1 MVFFLNILFFTQ
13 ISFILSQKK
22 YQLNQTIYFLDF
34 NDKNGRTYL
43 FYFNDSL
50 EDKEIN
56 NLKVNDGE
64 NKTNMV
70 DSEFFFLNESYDCIS
85 IFIDNNFI
93 INNLNN
99 SKRLGLYYISENE
112 SYLLANFYY
121 YSSFQNFSN
130 SNYIYSNELSI
141 NEKNSTLF
149 QLKGSCNESFF
160 NSVTLISQ
168 RVNFSAT
175 DFKISNCSEQNYTLN
190 VTFNITSILNEKEEY
205 NIIIEYN
212 ETKFEIINDIYTQI
226 ENTKIYGHQTIPIL
240 NCSGKNISN
249 ENQIECINCSSI
261 KKYYSEKFK
270 NLQECEPTEYFCKYL
285 NECYSKCDL
294 NNTICKY
301 KYETNKT
308 YIEDC
313 EETNEDL
320 KNSNEDNDCKCI
332 YKNFEVDKINSN
344 TEDTININW
353 NENITLNITF
363 KENFTNPLRIEITTE
378 KDSIE
383 YSSKSECNKITNESE
398 NIYNCTINMSDFSF
412 FGDYNILYNI
422 TFKNGSDKEFNLT
435 EKQNKKIKI
444 KISEEYCDKSYQILN
459 NNRQCEYCPDKQ
471 NYYNLNC
478 HDNCSDDLYRFHNES
493 INKYICL
500 TKEECNNININNMTY
515 KIEANKNG
523 NYCLNECDNGYA
535 IYNNNY
541 NECKYC
547 KEEEG
552 FGSLNGKCEK
562 CYEHNSIVADSGECV
577 CDIGYE
583 KKKDD
588 KDLDYCSKCYF
599 EEGLIEFNG
608 KCECSKGLI
617 NIDNKCKL
625 AENFYNNRTKIYC
638 VNYNPCTNNNGICD
652 DSREEIPI
660 CKCNNGFIGVYCE
673 TNISEI
679 NKDISFLEDNIRKM
693 INKTNNIDIIQNS
706 SITNNIKKI
715 SNLYLNLN
723 SLNDFGDKIVE
734 ITVDVIN
741 NYNLAEING
750 DILNIIEFI
759 GFSYYYQN
767 KKLNGK
773 LRRTENKL
781 NDYDVI
787 NFYKNI
793 SSNQSII
800 NNTKYFKSSSNGAFS
815 ILIFQ
820 NEENINNN
828 YINYCLRNNIPYLSK
843 EFKDSIN
850 YTLQIVR
857 NENTNSENLSS
868 INYFFFYDKNNNDI
882 TNNYDKYLT
891 INSSLISI
899 SLYNKY
905 LNDYYLERGINI
917 YNKEDNAFND
927 ECFTT
932 RNFKYDLIPKFRQSL
947 YQGQLYSENCNKTYL
962 NYTDKLITFFC
973 DKNVTE
979 FYYYIKDKNNENIYL
994 SNHRSGH
1001 LSLSCLSEVSNISK
1015 NIGFWIYFIVFLSGI
1030 FFVIMICLPENVSK
1044 SAYYEI
1050 MENDQLKV
1058 QTIKKQVNENKKVNE
1073 KKNIED
1079 KSDNSLNNNNNIKTL
1094 IVFHLT
1100 TGEKG
1105 FIEILVFNFLH
1116 YHPILIL
1123 SHNSIL
1129 CSKWLNC
1136 LFFTFNISNL
1146 FGFNALFYSN
1156 HYLEKRIF
1164 KKNRNN
1170 FAYPISNEYGKI
1182 SLAIFI
1188 SCIILFCIKLLNN
1201 ITYTEARGLGLSM
1214 EIEDNGTRF
1223 IKVND
1228 DNKFYFKYFSSIF
1241 FLGVMFF
1248 FWIFSIGFCYI
1259 YPKAQIT
1266 WFYSG
1271 IWCLILEWALFAPFF
1286 LFLLSFSEY
1295 LTSFFQWY
1303 HLYCIHY
1310 YAKRLFC
1317 F

>member
-34 NDKNGRTYL
+34 NDKYGRTYL

-64 NKTNMV
+64 NKTYMI
-70 DSEFFFLNESYDCIS
+70 DSEFFFLNESNDCIS

-99 SKRLGLYYISENE
+99 SKKLGLYYISENE

-160 NSVTLISQ
+160 NSIALISQ

-175 DFKISNCSEQNYTLN
+175 DFKISNCSEENYTLN

-240 NCSGKNISN
+240 NSSGKNISN

-261 KKYYSEKFK
+261 KKYYLEKFK
-270 NLQECEPTEYFCKYL
+270 NLRECEEMEYFCENDNKSYNGCL
-285 NECYSKCDL
+285 LDS
-294 NNTICKY
+294 ICKY
-301 KYETNKT
+301 QYEKNKT
-308 YIEDC
+308 YVQDC
-313 EETNEDL
+313 EKTDEEL
-320 KNSNEDNDCKCI
+320 KNPEEGCKCI
-332 YKNFEVDKINSN
+332 YKNFTVKTINS
-344 TEDTININW
+344 TEETEDTEYSEDTINIKW
-353 NENITLNITF
+353 KENITLYISF
-363 KENFTNPLRIEITTE
+363 IENFTYPLSIEI
-378 KDSIE
+378 KSIDN
-383 YSSKSECNKITNESE
+383 SSKSECNKSTNESE
-398 NIYNCTINMSDFSF
+398 NLYYCTINISDFSF
-412 FGDYNILYNI
+412 FGDYNILYYI
-422 TFKNGSDKEFNLT
+422 TFKNGTKRDFNLT

-444 KISEEYCDKSYQILN
+444 ERSEEYCGKSYQILN
-459 NNRQCEYCPDKQ
+459 DSNQCEYCSDINQ
-471 NYYNLNC
+471 YYYNLSC
-478 HDNCSDDLYRFHNES
+478 HDNCSDNLYIFHNES
-493 INKYICL
+493 NKYICL
-500 TKEECNNININNMTY
+500 TEEECNDMTY

-523 NYCLNECDNGYA
+523 NYCLNECDNGYG
-535 IYNNNY
+535 IYDNNY
-541 NECKYC
+541 NVCKYC
-547 KEEEG
+547 KDQLNL
-552 FGSLNGKCEK
+552 GSLNGECVK
-562 CYEHNSIVADSGECV
+562 CYKHNSVVAESGECV

-583 KKKDD
+583 KKKNDSG
-588 KDLDYCSKCYF
+588 LDYCSKCDSK
-599 EEGLIEFNG
+599 EGLIEINR

-617 NIDNKCKL
+617 KSDNKCKL
-625 AENFYNNRTKIYC
+625 AENYYNNRTKIDC
-638 VNYNPCTNNNGICD
+638 ENYNPCTNNNGICD
-652 DSREEIPI
+652 DSIEEIPI

-673 TNISEI
+673 INISEI
-679 NKDISFLEDNIRKM
+679 NKEISFLEDNSRKM
-693 INKTNNIDIIQNS
+693 INETNNNIDIIQSS

-773 LRRTENKL
+773 LRRNENKL

-815 ILIFQ
+815 ILLFQ
-820 NEENINNN
+820 NEENVNNN
-828 YINYCLRNNIPYLSK
+828 YINYCLRNNIPYLSN
-843 EFKDSIN
+843 ELKDSIN

-857 NENTNSENLSS
+857 NENTNSENISS

-891 INSSLISI
+891 VNSCLISI
-899 SLYNKY
+899 PLYNKY

-973 DKNVTE
+973 DKNVTD

-1079 KSDNSLNNNNNIKTL
+1079 KSDNNLNNNNNNTKTL

-1170 FAYPISNEYGKI
+1170 FTYPISNEYGKI

-1223 IKVND
+1223 IKVNE

-1248 FWIFSIGFCYI
+1248 FWLFSIGFCYI

-1286 LFLLSFSEY
+1286 LFLLSFSEF